1 MATKVI
7 LWLVAGYLMGS
18 IPFGLVLSRVFFR
31 EDIRRLGSGNIGA
44 TNVLRNFGPI
54 PFGLVLALDM
64 GKGAAAVLGGRALGL
79 DPAWALLAGLASI
92 AGHNWSVFL
101 GFKGGKGIATSGG
114 VVLAA
119 YPPQVIAVVLG
130 VFLLGV
136 LATRIMSVGSLSA
149 AASFPLASI
158 VLMWGSRVERWP
170 HMAVAAVA
178 AAFAFYRHRE
188 NIRRLLEGREPRI
201 TLRRSRPAEGGATW
215 FAGGAGERR
224 AGERNFTGAAK
235 GDGEGERKRAER

>member
-1 MATKVI
+1 MAIRIT
-7 LWLVAGYLMGS
+7 LWIVAGYLLGS
-18 IPFGLVLSRVFFR
+18 IPFGFILTRALFR
-31 EDIRRLGSGNIGA
+31 EDIRKLGSGNIGA

-54 PFGLVLALDM
+54 PFAVVLALDM

-101 GFKGGKGIATSGG
+101 GFRGGKGIATSGG

-136 LATRIMSVGSLSA
+136 LVTRIMSVGSLSA
-149 AASFPLASI
+149 AASFPLAS
-158 VLMWGSRVERWP
+158 LAFMWADRFARWP
-170 HMAVAAVA
+170 HVVVAAVA
-178 AAFAFYRHRE
+178 AVLAFYRHRD
-188 NIRRLLEGREPRI
+188 NIRRLLEGKEPRI
-201 TLRRSRPAEGGATW
+201 SLRRTRP
-215 FAGGAGERR
+215 
-224 AGERNFTGAAK
+224 
-235 GDGEGERKRAER
+235 GEGKVS